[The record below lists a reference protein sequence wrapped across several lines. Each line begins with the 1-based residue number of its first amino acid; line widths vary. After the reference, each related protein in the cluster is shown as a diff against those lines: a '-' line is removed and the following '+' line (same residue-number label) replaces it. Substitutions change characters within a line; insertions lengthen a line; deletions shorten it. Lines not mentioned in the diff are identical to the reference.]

1 MRQIILDTETTGL
14 DPSAGHRLVEIGCI
28 EVINFIPTGK
38 VFHQYIN
45 PERDMPIEAQNVHG
59 LSAAFLKNHPVFAA
73 IVSDFLDFIGDSVLV
88 IHNADFDMKFIN
100 AELRNH
106 GFPGIEMQRVI
117 DTLKMAR
124 QKFPGAPANLD
135 ALCKRFNVDAS
146 KREKHGALLDAELL
160 SQVYVELTGGKQ
172 AGLALVAASS
182 SGGGEASA
190 GGAPRAARPK
200 REFTPSAEEIFA
212 HDELCQEIKNP
223 IWRS

>member
-28 EVINFIPTGK
+28 EIINFIPTGK

-73 IVSDFLDFIGDSVLV
+73 IVADFLDFIGDSVLV

-182 SGGGEASA
+182 SGGGDAAA
-190 GGAPRAARPK
+190 GGTPRAARPK
-200 REFTPSAEEIFA
+200 RAFAPSAEEIFA

-223 IWRS
+223 IWQS